1 MRTNISNITSTNS
14 YIQAK
19 PFPKQFFGKAPAP
32 FIGRAGYPNI
42 YAGMLATNNPLE
54 DLDNPTE
61 WTKKNLTQEHIK
73 ILRSS
78 LVNSRFKTTVHSKS
92 KFSENIEDVAM
103 ASKAV
108 DMEILLSKAPKA
120 SLVSDPYSPPRGPA
134 ADLVKSTITENPKIS
149 NHIQKAFDDTDL
161 KATEAIN
168 SLYKKGISEHKLSQV
183 LSVGAFGVKAS
194 RKLVPTR
201 WSITAT
207 DDTLGKNLH
216 QQLIDYQS
224 INDYEIY
231 YDTYFDNNYILL
243 LLPGVWSFEL
253 FETTDGKKFA
263 QDFEYSGG
271 RTNYATSCTGGYYT
285 VRLAALEHLLARK
298 RQANVLAIR
307 IIGPNYP
314 TSLGVWVTRQATRKA
329 LLRQITTYTT
339 YQEAKDAVER
349 ICKLKFKL
357 NPSNMINES
366 KILDLQK
373 QSSLQS
379 FF

>member
-1 MRTNISNITSTNS
+1 MRTNISKITSTDS

-19 PFPKQFFGKAPAP
+19 PFPKEFFGKAPAP

-42 YAGMLATNNPLE
+42 FAGMLATNKPLL
-54 DLDNPTE
+54 DMDNPKE
-61 WTKKNLTQEHIK
+61 WAKKSLTQEHIK

-78 LVNSRFKTTVHSKS
+78 LVNSRFKTTVHSKT
-92 KFSENIEDVAM
+92 KFSEQIEDIAM

-108 DMEILLSKAPKA
+108 DMEILLRKSPKA
-120 SLVSDPYSPPRGPA
+120 NLVSDPYSPPRGPA
-134 ADLVKSTITENPKIS
+134 ADLVKSQITQNPKII
-149 NHIQKAFDDTDL
+149 NHVQKAYDDVDL
-161 KATEAIN
+161 KATQAIPE
-168 SLYKKGISEHKLSQV
+168 LYKKGINEHQLSQV
-183 LSVGAFGVKAS
+183 LSVGGLGIKAS

-207 DDTLGKNLH
+207 DDTLGKAIHEQIKDNP
-216 QQLIDYQS
+216 S
-224 INDYEIY
+224 INDFELY
-231 YDTYFDNNYILL
+231 YNSYFDNNYILL

-253 FETTDGKKFA
+253 FETTDAQKFA
-263 QDFEYSGG
+263 QDFEYSNG
-271 RTNYATSCTGGYYT
+271 RTSYAHSCTGGYYT
-285 VRLAALEHLLARK
+285 VRLAALEHLKDRK

-314 TSLGVWVTRQATRKA
+314 TSLGVWVTREATRMA
-329 LLRQITTYTT
+329 LLRQITTYTNFP
-339 YQEAKDAVER
+339 QAKEAVER

-357 NPSNMINES
+357 NPINMLNES